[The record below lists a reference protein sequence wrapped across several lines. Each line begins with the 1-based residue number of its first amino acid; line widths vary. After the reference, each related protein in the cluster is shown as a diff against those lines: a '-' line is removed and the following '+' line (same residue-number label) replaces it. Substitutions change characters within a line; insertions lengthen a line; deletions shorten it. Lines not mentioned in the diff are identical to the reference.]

1 MVAASSLFAI
11 ISLAI
16 TVSAANFK
24 RVACPDGVN
33 TATNGDLSQICKKL
47 FSNMSS

>member
-11 ISLAI
+11 VSLAI

-33 TATNGDLSQICKKL
+33 TAINGDLSQFLKQVTI
-47 FSNMSS
+47 